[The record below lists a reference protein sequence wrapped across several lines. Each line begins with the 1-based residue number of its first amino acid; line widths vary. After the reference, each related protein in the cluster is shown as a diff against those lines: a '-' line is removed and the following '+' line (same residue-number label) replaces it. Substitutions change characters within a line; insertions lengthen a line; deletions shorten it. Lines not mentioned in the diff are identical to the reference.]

1 MSAMPSLKSRPLNI
15 TYNIPISRTLR
26 FWEGIREGKIYA
38 TKCKR
43 CGKLHFPPVADCPNC
58 FSSDMDWVELS
69 GEGEVETF
77 THVVVRPASFTDEPP
92 YTVAIARMREGVRVL
107 AWLTGVKKTEVRVG
121 MRVRLEAKVTP
132 EGRLTYEFKPI
143 S

>member
-38 TKCKR
+38 TKCKK
-43 CGKLHFPPVADCPNC
+43 CGMLHFPPVADCPNC